1 MEKFVRLVAKA
12 CPLLLPNVN
21 TDQILPAR
29 YLKLPRAA
37 GLGHTLFHD
46 LRRDLEGNENA
57 DFPLNQPAWRDAAI
71 LIAGRNFGGGSSRE
85 AAVYALYDA
94 GIRCVIAPSFG
105 DIFAQNAVKN
115 GLLPAIVA
123 DADVSELGSLIAADP
138 ALPVTVDLER
148 QTIAR
153 GNRTFAFSIDEV
165 SRNQMLN
172 GWDDIDLTESYRAR
186 IAAFKEADRERR
198 PWIRPPQI

>member
-1 MEKFVRLVAKA
+1 M
-12 CPLLLPNVN
+12 
-21 TDQILPAR
+21 
-29 YLKLPRAA
+29 
-37 GLGHTLFHD
+37 
-46 LRRDLEGNENA
+46 
-57 DFPLNQPAWRDAAI
+57 
-71 LIAGRNFGGGSSRE
+71 
-85 AAVYALYDA
+85 
-94 GIRCVIAPSFG
+94 IAPSFG

-123 DADVSELGSLIAADP
+123 DADVSELGSLVAADP

-165 SRNQMLN
+165 SRNQLLN
-172 GWDDIDLTESYRAR
+172 GWDDIDVTESYRAQ